1 MSEFVNGKQ
10 SPWGYIYDSE
20 TLPDLI
26 NTTEFAQFTNGKYGT
41 TDARILP
48 NIASAS
54 AAIRNFCGWHIAP
67 SLDCGMLYNV
77 HDLRDAFVGPDLLIQ
92 LPATF
97 VTKVIKVVIGA
108 VWDEDAGDWKGEIID
123 AERIDAGMGDGLV
136 RIYDV
141 GHLDRKAKI
150 FIKYTAGFTNDAIA
164 AVKELAAASV
174 VRALTNTHG
183 VVSEAAGG
191 VSVSYNATWSGKGS
205 TALVN
210 DARDVLDV
218 YKVRRVF

>member
-164 AVKELAAASV
+164 AVKELASASV

>member
-20 TLPDLI
+20 TLPNLI